1 MLSMSDTPI
10 SDFLSYFAE
19 TNTAVAF
26 LVPTPTGYE
35 KSIMD
40 ATKPLREL
48 LKYAGVHDY
57 NKQGQGPENKVILE
71 AHFVTGKDVINTTA
85 SLYRP
90 NTKDGDPRIW
100 FSDLKKYCKPCNLL
114 AILVFDKALYVIN
127 LSDISIQKS
136 LKEHGH
142 VFSYLQLS
150 LTEYVSIADELLS
163 KLEDIHKKGFIPS
176 ITKGDPGVGDTL
188 EHELGIS
195 RNNSKKPDYKG
206 IELKASRITKNG
218 VKKTVTRSTLF
229 SKVPDGGLSYSQ
241 ILDKYGKMQIPR
253 GETVPRK
260 QIYETLSA
268 KRYNAYGLKFVV
280 DYDKDRLNL
289 IDDAQPNPNIVSYW
303 EMEILRKTLLTK
315 HPETFW
321 VKAAAEMRP
330 DLEYFRYDYAIHTK
344 NPNTYL
350 LAALIDNGEI
360 TADLAAHI
368 NPDGGYRDHGLLFKI
383 LPQDLHDLLSEDNT
397 YDLSEKH
404 K

>member
-1 MLSMSDTPI
+1 MNIMLSMSDTTI
-10 SDFLSYFAE
+10 SDYIPYFAE

-48 LKYAGVHDY
+48 LQYANVHDY
-57 NKQGQGPENKVILE
+57 SKQGQGQDNKAIIE
-71 AHFVTGKDVINTTA
+71 AHFITPEDVIDTTA

-100 FSDLKKYCKPCNLL
+100 FSNLKQYCKECNLL
-114 AILVFDKALYVIN
+114 AIIILNKSLYVIN
-127 LSDISIQKS
+127 LSNPLIQAS

-142 VFSYLQLS
+142 VYSFLQLS
-150 LTEYVSIADELLS
+150 LSEYVSIADELLE
-163 KLEDIHKKGFIPS
+163 KLHEIHKKGFIPS
-176 ITKGDPGVGDTL
+176 ITRGDPGVGDTL

-195 RNNSKKPDYKG
+195 RNNSKQPDYKG
-206 IELKASRITKNG
+206 IELKASRIKRNG
-218 VKKTVTRSTLF
+218 NVKAVTRSTLF
-229 SKVPDGGLSYSQ
+229 SKVPDAGLTYSQ

-260 QIYETLSA
+260 QIYETVSS
-268 KRYNAYGLKFVV
+268 KRYNAYGLKFEV

-289 IDDAQPNPNIVSYW
+289 IDDAKPTPNIVSYW
-303 EMEILRKTLLTK
+303 DLEILRKTLLTK
-315 HPETFW
+315 HHETFW
-321 VKAAAEMRP
+321 VKAVSEMRE
-330 DLEYFRYDYAIHTK
+330 DLEYFRYDTAIHTK
-344 NPNTYL
+344 NPNSLL

-368 NPDGGYRDHGLLFKI
+368 RQDGTYRDHGLLFKI
-383 LPQDLHDLLSEDNT
+383 LPQDLHDLLGE
-397 YDLSEKH
+397 EKVH
-404 K
+404 VL